1 MMTIRPAR
9 PEEAAALTGLCLRSK
24 SHWGYDTG
32 FMQQA
37 ATGLIVS
44 EPMIDTGQVL
54 VAEGCAGRLLG
65 VAAVER
71 LDSAGWFD
79 LALLFVEPVVIRTGV
94 GRTLFDAAV
103 RLAAEQGGKHL
114 SILAD
119 PFAEAFYRRLGAV
132 RIGEAPSD
140 SIPDRVLPLLEYAIP
155 DLRL

>member
-44 EPMIDTGQVL
+44 EPMIATGQVL
-54 VAEGCAGRLLG
+54 VAEGCAGSLLG

-94 GRTLFDAAV
+94 GRTLFDA
-103 RLAAEQGGKHL
+103 RCGSPPNKAANICRY
-114 SILAD
+114 S
-119 PFAEAFYRRLGAV
+119 PT
-132 RIGEAPSD
+132 P
-140 SIPDRVLPLLEYAIP
+140 
-155 DLRL
+155 